1 MRVESWVKSIFR
13 WNTLLPVTALVA
25 GAAAAT
31 GAGHY
36 VKTRAEQAER
46 QVRERYQ
53 ARAVVVA
60 SRDVRRGQ
68 PLEGNALAVRQM
80 PREFVPSD
88 AVYPAQAG
96 ELLGGRAAIDIRR
109 GTPVVPA
116 ALLATH
122 SEEPL
127 AAKLMQGRRAI
138 TIQVDQVNS
147 LSGQL
152 RPGDTVDLL
161 YSRSESAA
169 SKLVPLLERVQ
180 VLATGTSTSSTEQDA
195 DGAEERDFNTVTLLV
210 TGDEAARI
218 VLAEQ
223 AGRITVLLRSASDV
237 RPVEIGTRDSRDL
250 MRRAGV
256 ASAGN
261 EGSSRVEL
269 LIGGNGSEPARS
281 WLTIGSPHASVR
293 GAVK

>member
-1 MRVESWVKSIFR
+1 VRVESWVKSIFR